1 MTDKSPEKI
10 KKLFNYIAPH
20 YDQNNDIISL
30 LMHRLIKFDVI
41 RRLPEL
47 HENAKILDLC
57 CGTGDITNL
66 LHKKYHDALV
76 TGLDFSDEMLKIARK
91 KNKKLKFEEADC
103 ASIPYPDNTFDLI
116 TICFGLRNT
125 PDYDKVLS
133 EINRVLKPN
142 GIFLHLDFG
151 NASKTADK
159 VFHKIVELVAQLQE
173 DDSYIYLMESK
184 HEFPP
189 VEELIK
195 LFAKHELNIENR
207 QDYLQGIISAQY
219 CIKGK

>member
-1 MTDKSPEKI
+1 MIDKSPERI

-30 LMHRLIKFDVI
+30 LMHRIIKFDVI

-47 HENAKILDLC
+47 RTHAKILDLC

-66 LHKKYHDALV
+66 LQKKYHDALI
-76 TGLDFSDEMLKIARK
+76 TGVDFSEEMLKIARK

-103 ASIPYPDNTFDLI
+103 SILPYANNSFDLV

-142 GIFLHLDFG
+142 GIFVHLDFG
-151 NASKTADK
+151 NASPTADK
-159 VFHKIVELVAQLQE
+159 IFHNIVELVAQLQE

-184 HEFPP
+184 HDFPP

-195 LFAKHELNIENR
+195 LFARNGLKLTER
-207 QDYLQGIISAQY
+207 KDYLQGIISAQY
-219 CIKGK
+219 CQKG

>member
-1 MTDKSPEKI
+1 MIDKSPERI

-30 LMHRLIKFDVI
+30 LMHRIIKFDVI

-47 HENAKILDLC
+47 RDHAKILDLC

-66 LHKKYHDALV
+66 LQKKYHEALI
-76 TGLDFSDEMLKIARK
+76 TGVDFSEEMLKIARK

-103 ASIPYPDNTFDLI
+103 ASLPFPDNSFDLI
-116 TICFGLRNT
+116 TIGFGLRNT

-142 GIFLHLDFG
+142 GIFMHLDFG
-151 NASKTADK
+151 NASETADK
-159 VFHKIVELVAQLQE
+159 IFHKIVELVAQLQE

-195 LFAKHELNIENR
+195 LFARNGLKLTER
-207 QDYLQGIISAQY
+207 KDYLQGIISAQY
-219 CIKGK
+219 CTKE